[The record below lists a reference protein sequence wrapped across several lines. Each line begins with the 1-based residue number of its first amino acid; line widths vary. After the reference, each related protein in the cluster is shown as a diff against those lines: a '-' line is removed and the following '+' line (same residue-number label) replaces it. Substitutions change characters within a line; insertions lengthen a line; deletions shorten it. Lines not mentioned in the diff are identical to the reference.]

1 MKGTSLSEWSVRVAL
16 LQSGERLPLLVRGAL
31 GLPDPDATEFVLTQL
46 RPKGR
51 AVVTMSAYLR
61 AIGRGLAHFQ
71 GKGVQ
76 LEQRLA
82 SGTYFSTQELTAF
95 ASDCKRGYRHPQVN
109 RDEAANRYSYF
120 LAYVRWRASSFIGRS
135 SSDISLDR
143 AQKALQRFEKR
154 IAAVAPTPG
163 QSLASPDVRG
173 GLTPLQRG
181 LLLAVIRP
189 EDERNPWQSSAL
201 RFRNYAMILLANE
214 LGPRAGDVL
223 ALKIRDLS
231 MAHRPATVTF
241 HRRHDDPE
249 DPRSDQPVL
258 KTKPRVL
265 TISDSLATALE
276 HWIDKVRSD
285 RKCFPNARKH
295 PFVFTNSRGEPLG
308 KRGYQ
313 LVFEKLRNAFP
324 ELGRLV
330 SHVLRHDWNERWTEM
345 IIEEGGEIDRATR
358 EQCYAMGWAD
368 RSSMPSKYARRAI
381 AESANQKITQMHT
394 SAEKRGG
401 NLNRSEGKR

>member
-1 MKGTSLSEWSVRVAL
+1 MRVAL

-51 AVVTMSAYLR
+51 AVVTMCAYLR

-71 GKGVQ
+71 RKGVQ

-82 SGTYFSTQELTAF
+82 SGIYFSTQELTAF
-95 ASDCKRGYRHPQVN
+95 ASDCKKGHRQPLVN
-109 RDEAANRYSYF
+109 RNEASNRYSYF
-120 LAYVRWRASSFIGRS
+120 LAYVRWRASSFINRS
-135 SSDISLDR
+135 SSDTSLDR

-154 IAAVAPTPG
+154 IAAVAPTPNE
-163 QSLASPDVRG
+163 SLPSPDVRG
-173 GLTPLQRG
+173 GLRPSQRD
-181 LLLAVIRP
+181 LLRTVIRP
-189 EDERNPWQSSAL
+189 EDERNPWQNSAL
-201 RFRNYAMILLANE
+201 RYRNYAMILLANE

-223 ALKIRDLS
+223 ALKIRDLNI
-231 MAHRPATVTF
+231 AHRPATITF
-241 HRRHDDPE
+241 HRRHDDLE
-249 DPRSDQPVL
+249 DPRTDQPVL
-258 KTKPRVL
+258 KTRPRVL
-265 TISDSLATALE
+265 TISDSLAHALE
-276 HWIDKVRSD
+276 HWIDKVRSN
-285 RKCFPNARKH
+285 RNCFPNARKH

-313 LVFEKLRNAFP
+313 LVYEKLRTVFP

-345 IIEEGGEIDRATR
+345 IIEEGEQNDRATR

-368 RSSMPSKYARRAI
+368 RSTMPSRYARRAI

-394 SAEKRGG
+394 SAENRGG
-401 NLNRSEGKR
+401 NWSRSEGKK